1 MANNNFQALVQAIL
15 DNKSLET
22 VSGQIK
28 GLGST
33 PVRLRNVTVDTAE
46 VARQIQEQLN
56 GMSFNIRISGLNNS
70 NGGGNGNP
78 IHTQVQSIV
87 NDIDLVN
94 GGLSHMRDMLQGA
107 GFNKSSIQALTNEL
121 DRMSITATRLKTTML
136 EDGSIRMT
144 ITGVDELGRAVNLVR
159 EFDKETGRVTYTTKT
174 FTQELATSQATLKA
188 MEKINLGIDTG
199 DFQTKLDGVLDN
211 FTRLSTVTPA
221 LSNNMAS
228 LQTAFET
235 MSNTES
241 SNQERIEAWERFRSL
256 LPIVNAQI
264 NQVAGSERDAAAAAR
279 EIDIAQQTLTKSSTL
294 SNEILAWMN
303 SNTEAAKLFGNQLY
317 QLREQLSNNTD
328 PTALTQIRLEFNK
341 IKAEAKAATAT
352 SSNFGAEL
360 KRSLLISAGVGSTV
374 MMVQKLVRTIKEG
387 IKTVTELNDAMVE
400 FRIVTDGTEA
410 SYKKFYNTVINTAK
424 EIAGSASDLISSS
437 TVYARLGYSME
448 ESQILAKYTQMLQNV
463 GDVDV
468 TTAQNAITALT
479 KAYGIGVTD
488 IEEVMDK
495 LVVVGNNFPISVEEI
510 STAIN
515 NAGSMLASA
524 GNSYEQAFALL
535 TSANTTVQDISR
547 ASTGLRTI
555 AARIRNTKAELD
567 DLGETVTKVE
577 YDAMI
582 QALTDYGVSI
592 TDVNG
597 EFRSTYDIVQDLSH
611 VWGDLSDQEQA
622 AIAKM
627 IAGRQVPV
635 RTEMCA

>member
-1 MANNNFQALVQAIL
+1 
-15 DNKSLET
+15 
-22 VSGQIK
+22 
-28 GLGST
+28 
-33 PVRLRNVTVDTAE
+33 
-46 VARQIQEQLN
+46 
-56 GMSFNIRISGLNNS
+56 
-70 NGGGNGNP
+70 
-78 IHTQVQSIV
+78 
-87 NDIDLVN
+87 
-94 GGLSHMRDMLQGA
+94 
-107 GFNKSSIQALTNEL
+107 
-121 DRMSITATRLKTTML
+121 
-136 EDGSIRMT
+136 
-144 ITGVDELGRAVNLVR
+144 
-159 EFDKETGRVTYTTKT
+159 
-174 FTQELATSQATLKA
+174 
-188 MEKINLGIDTG
+188 
-199 DFQTKLDGVLDN
+199 
-211 FTRLSTVTPA
+211 
-221 LSNNMAS
+221 
-228 LQTAFET
+228 
-235 MSNTES
+235 
-241 SNQERIEAWERFRSL
+241 
-256 LPIVNAQI
+256 
-264 NQVAGSERDAAAAAR
+264 
-279 EIDIAQQTLTKSSTL
+279 
-294 SNEILAWMN
+294 
-303 SNTEAAKLFGNQLY
+303 
-317 QLREQLSNNTD
+317 
-328 PTALTQIRLEFNK
+328 
-341 IKAEAKAATAT
+341 
-352 SSNFGAEL
+352 
-360 KRSLLISAGVGSTV
+360 
-374 MMVQKLVRTIKEG
+374 
-387 IKTVTELNDAMVE
+387 
-400 FRIVTDGTEA
+400 
-410 SYKKFYNTVINTAK
+410 
-424 EIAGSASDLISSS
+424 
-437 TVYARLGYSME
+437 ME